1 MAKGIYVGAPKT
13 LSDLP
18 VGTLVKD
25 TSSTFLGEPVI
36 WKIADINHEGY
47 PSNSVTL
54 ITDKVVALRAF
65 DAKEPNNSDS
75 SRQSYGN
82 SRYSV
87 SNVRQWLNSD
97 ANAGQWYVAQHSAD
111 QAPDSDTTL
120 DGNAYADDTGFLNGF
135 SDNFKNSLLDTTL
148 VVALNTVTD
157 GGGSETV
164 VDKMFLA
171 SNTEVGLANENNIA
185 EGTVLPIFS
194 DDTSRITSV
203 TAEGLDD
210 SNYSGDPAL
219 GEGWYWWLRT
229 PLVDYAYYPRR
240 VSANGSL
247 STYNAYRGL
256 HGVRPL
262 CNIRSSTTVSTTP
275 DEDGCYTLF
284 TSSTGISRKV
294 KKAYVGVDSKAR
306 KIKKGY
312 IGVGG
317 IARLFYSGEKKLAYY
332 GYIGDKFTTATN
344 LVGGSVGNYAMFNE
358 GQANK
363 QTVAY
368 NSSLVAT
375 APDDLHNRRYDMT
388 AITVGLSKEYLLF
401 CGGTIPV
408 SYMQTSAVDVYDS
421 NLTKGTNLALS
432 QLNASQA
439 GGSINGYGVVAG
451 GDWGSTTAKGAMVE
465 FFSSALVRSLAS
477 DLSEQRSLLA
487 SVVIKGEYILF
498 GGGSKVDGSYS
509 SKVDVYDKNLVKKT
523 DMALSTGKN
532 RLLGA
537 ATEACGLFAGGYNGT
552 CLTTVDT
559 FNSQLVRGTA
569 TNLSHAHYNGGRLS
583 LRGYALF
590 ISGCTSNSSSSADK
604 RVSSYDNNLL
614 KQELS
619 IGEARKQCFGA
630 TVENFGIV
638 VGGGS
643 VTAEAFEVL
652 E

>member
-1 MAKGIYVGAPKT
+1 MAKGIYIGASGGYKTELVQGDIIPKT
-13 LSDLP
+13 WTTVTTGTSYKASDGTKVTASGYVPDGNIGALS
-18 VGTLVKD
+18 
-25 TSSTFLGEPVI
+25 
-36 WKIADINHEGY
+36 AD
-47 PSNSVTL
+47 
-54 ITDKVVALRAF
+54 RAF
-65 DAKEPNNSDS
+65 DGDATTPWFSGNDDVSALKWIKLELPSATKITKMKTCVTFSSVYGKNCKIQGSKDDS
-75 SRQSYGN
+75 TWVDLFAITSPQ
-82 SRYSV
+82 
-87 SNVRQWLNSD
+87 
-97 ANAGQWYVAQHSAD
+97 
-111 QAPDSDTTL
+111 
-120 DGNAYADDTGFLNGF
+120 ADDTL
-135 SDNFKNSLLDTTL
+135 
-148 VVALNTVTD
+148 
-157 GGGSETV
+157 
-164 VDKMFLA
+164 
-171 SNTEVGLANENNIA
+171 TEVSLNNTDYYKYYRICGEINRTGLSLCVDEWQVSEY
-185 EGTVLPIFS
+185 EGT
-194 DDTSRITSV
+194 
-203 TAEGLDD
+203 AYD
-210 SNYSGDPAL
+210 SSIPNKA
-219 GEGWYWWLRT
+219 
-229 PLVDYAYYPRR
+229 
-240 VSANGSL
+240 
-247 STYNAYRGL
+247 
-256 HGVRPL
+256 H
-262 CNIRSSTTVSTTP
+262 
-275 DEDGCYTLF
+275 
-284 TSSTGISRKV
+284 KV
-294 KKAYVGVDSKAR
+294 KKAYIGVENKAR

-317 IARLFYSGEKKLAYY
+317 VARLFYSAEKKLAYY
-332 GYIGDKFTTATN
+332 GYIGNKFTTATN

-401 CGGTIPV
+401 CGGTVPV
-408 SYMQTSAVDVYDS
+408 SHMPTSAVDVYDS

-432 QLNASQA
+432 QINASQA

-451 GDWGSTTAKGAMVE
+451 GDWGNTSARGAMVE

-509 SKVDVYDKNLVKKT
+509 SKVDIYDKNLVKKT
-523 DMALSTGKN
+523 GMALSTGKSK
-532 RLLGA
+532 LLGA
-537 ATEACGLFAGGYNGT
+537 ATESSGLFAGGYNGT
-552 CLTTVDT
+552 YLTTVDT

-569 TNLSHAHYNGGRLS
+569 TNLSHAHYNGGCLS

-590 ISGCTSNSSSSADK
+590 VSGNTSSSSSADK

-643 VTAEAFEVL
+643 ITAEAFEVL